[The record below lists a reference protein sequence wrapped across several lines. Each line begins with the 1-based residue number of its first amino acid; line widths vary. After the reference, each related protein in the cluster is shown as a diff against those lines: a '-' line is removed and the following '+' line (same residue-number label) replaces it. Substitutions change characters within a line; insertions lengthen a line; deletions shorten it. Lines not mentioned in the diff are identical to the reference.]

1 MSEVKTQP
9 RRLVDLNPKWV
20 KVHGENEVYGIRY
33 DCPCGKRGLDGIDM
47 PTAPDVIADVCP
59 MGGWAV
65 VPTKENF
72 LGLPTCA
79 DSLSR
84 GWDVTGTSFEDITL
98 SPSIHHVGHWHGW
111 LKNGVLT
118 SC

>member
-33 DCPCGKRGLDGIDM
+33 DCPCG
-47 PTAPDVIADVCP
+47 APDCP